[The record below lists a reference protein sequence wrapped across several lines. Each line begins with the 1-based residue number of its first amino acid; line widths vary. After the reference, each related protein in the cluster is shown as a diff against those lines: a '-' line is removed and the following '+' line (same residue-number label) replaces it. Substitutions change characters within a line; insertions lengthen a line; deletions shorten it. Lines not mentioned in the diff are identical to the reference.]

1 MRRFKFKIL
10 TSYMA
15 AIVLTSGSTA
25 CAADW
30 RASPIYPGLK
40 WRTVA
45 GKPKPGKPCASVPEP
60 VKNISTVS
68 KYGEN
73 NDTNSSV
80 VDEESEQKYLT
91 DIAPIISFTSE
102 ISNRTDHFIEG
113 RSTGDYDARC
123 ALDWLDAWAR
133 GGALLGEVN
142 RQGEAV
148 RKWELGTLATS
159 YLKLADAPMIDPDKL
174 ARVRKWIH
182 AIALDVKADYSR
194 DMHKSSRNNN
204 HMNWASW
211 SVVAAG
217 VATNDRELFDWG
229 IQGYRKALDQ
239 IQDNGSLPLELER
252 RTRAASY
259 HMFALQ
265 PLIMIAEAA
274 EANGIPAY
282 SMNDHRVQ
290 KLIDL
295 NIAAVA
301 DPQIIGKMNG
311 YPQDPKY
318 SESSLSW
325 IEPYY
330 ARTGDP
336 RVLPLIEKHRPFGS
350 RRTGGDMTALFA
362 RQKPPAKQK

>member
-1 MRRFKFKIL
+1 MPRTDMRIVSTYFAAFL
-10 TSYMA
+10 MA
-15 AIVLTSGSTA
+15 SVSTA
-25 CAADW
+25 CAKDW
-30 RASPIYPGLK
+30 RSHPIYPGLK

-45 GKPKPGKPCASVPEP
+45 AKQKPGKPCDKVPAP
-60 VKNISTVS
+60 VRDIATVS
-68 KYGEN
+68 KYGEKN
-73 NDTNSSV
+73 STNSSV
-80 VDEESEQKYLT
+80 VDEESEQQYLQ
-91 DIAPIISFTSE
+91 DIAPIVSFTTE
-102 ISNRTDHFIEG
+102 VSNRTDHFIEG

-123 ALDWLDAWAR
+123 ALDWLDAWAQ
-133 GGALLGEVN
+133 GGAFLGTVN

-159 YLKLADAPMIDPDKL
+159 YIKLAEAPTIDPDKL
-174 ARVRKWIH
+174 TRIRTWIH
-182 AIALDVKADYSR
+182 AIAMEVKADYSR
-194 DMHKSSRNNN
+194 DTTKSSRNNN

-211 SVVAAG
+211 SVLAAG
-217 VATNDRELFDWG
+217 IATNDRSLFDWG
-229 IQGYRKALDQ
+229 LQGYVKALDQ

-252 RTRAASY
+252 RKRAASY

-274 EANGIPAY
+274 EANGIEAY
-282 SMNDHRVQ
+282 AMKGNRLQ

-311 YPQDPKY
+311 FHQDPSY

-330 ARTGDP
+330 ARTGDQ
-336 RVLPLIEKHRPFGS
+336 RVVPLIEKYRPFGS
-350 RRTGGDMTALFA
+350 RRTGGDMTALFFH
-362 RQKPPAKQK
+362 QQPPAKK